1 MKKAEI
7 EAEILAIVGN
17 RYRVQKLYRASNR
30 AKVGRYAIF
39 TGGVSGNGEP
49 RQISG
54 EMSHGE
60 AQIERGLLIVRDIL
74 DLLEPVPEG
83 LYRIDGNYYFDCL
96 ACHQRTELE
105 IEPSEFDPATAYC
118 GGSPRCIP

>member
-1 MKKAEI
+1 MTKAEI

-30 AKVGRYAIF
+30 DKVGRYAVF

-60 AQIERGLLIVRDIL
+60 AQKHRGLLMVADI
-74 DLLEPVPEG
+74 
-83 LYRIDGNYYFDCL
+83 FDM
-96 ACHQRTELE
+96 
-105 IEPSEFDPATAYC
+105 IERLQA
-118 GGSPRCIP
+118 